1 MSKTLIIV
9 VEIMFILGAGFLT
22 YMLLTKDLS
31 YHVQVRF
38 CVFASQHL
46 FMFVL
51 ILIFSFSDSEDIFDK
66 IQ

>member
-31 YHVQVRF
+31 
-38 CVFASQHL
+38 
-46 FMFVL
+46 
-51 ILIFSFSDSEDIFDK
+51 
-66 IQ
+66 